1 VLNVWDDGLYMYQQ
15 AAREIADARGWSDDR
30 LTALLEDMAA
40 AINNGKLTTHD
51 RKTGM
56 ARPLNRP
63 EFFGL
68 VTPESVNKWLASTQ
82 AIYQWTP
89 QAPVTEIKAAG
100 GLPDAPVVDVPASE
114 PRPAATGPRFIMKR
128 VALIANLEY
137 EWSSIKTDISDAI
150 RNGLK
155 AAAHT
160 GKHGEWDADKARAWA
175 VLKGK
180 VKQTTPVNQLA
191 SVWNGATTRHT
202 ISH

>member
-1 VLNVWDDGLYMYQQ
+1 MEIDESDWPVNTSPRDHKPWEVLNVWDGGLYMCQQ

-89 QAPVTEIKAAG
+89 QTPTAQAATAP
-100 GLPDAPVVDVPASE
+100 PDAPVVDVPASE
-114 PRPAATGPRFIMKR
+114 PCLAAK
-128 VALIANLEY
+128 AHD
-137 EWSSIKTDISDAI
+137 SS
-150 RNGLK
+150 
-155 AAAHT
+155 
-160 GKHGEWDADKARAWA
+160 
-175 VLKGK
+175 
-180 VKQTTPVNQLA
+180 
-191 SVWNGATTRHT
+191 
-202 ISH
+202 

>member
-1 VLNVWDDGLYMYQQ
+1 
-15 AAREIADARGWSDDR
+15 
-30 LTALLEDMAA
+30 MAA

-89 QAPVTEIKAAG
+89 QTPAAQAATAP
-100 GLPDAPVVDVPASE
+100 PDAPVVDVPASE
-114 PRPAATGPRFIMKR
+114 PCLAATGPRFILKN

-137 EWSSIKTDISDAI
+137 EWSSIKADISDAK

-180 VKQTTPVNQLA
+180 VKQTAPVNQLA
-191 SVWNGATTRHT
+191 SAWNGATTRHT